1 MAIKIRVDAKKME
14 DLLRNFYLITGIR
27 IVVFDDNFEK
37 IAEYPGNHCGYCK
50 IVRKDPNAR
59 ALCKISD
66 IRDVENAKSLKSFI
80 YMNVMPG

>member
-37 IAEYPGNHCGYCK
+37 NLKKGLIFSEGCNIITFVASDEQAKNNKGLS
-50 IVRKDPNAR
+50 PNGKATD
-59 ALCKISD
+59 SD
-66 IRDVENAKSLKSFI
+66 SVSSRFESL
-80 YMNVMPG
+80 

>member
-37 IAEYPGNHCGYCK
+37 IA
-50 IVRKDPNAR
+50 
-59 ALCKISD
+59 D
-66 IRDVENAKSLKSFI
+66 IAKSYEKIRMRGHCVRFRI
-80 YMNVMPG
+80 

>member
-37 IAEYPGNHCGYCK
+37 LQNIRGIIA
-50 IVRKDPNAR
+50 
-59 ALCKISD
+59 D
-66 IRDVENAKSLKSFI
+66 IAKSYEKIRMRGHCVRFRI
-80 YMNVMPG
+80 

>member
-37 IAEYPGNHCGYCK
+37 IAEYPGNHCGY
-50 IVRKDPNAR
+50 
-59 ALCKISD
+59 S
-66 IRDVENAKSLKSFI
+66 AKSYEKIRMRGHCVRFRI
-80 YMNVMPG
+80 

>member
-50 IVRKDPNAR
+50 SYEKIRMRGHCVRFR
-59 ALCKISD
+59 I
-66 IRDVENAKSLKSFI
+66 
-80 YMNVMPG
+80 

>member
-37 IAEYPGNHCGYCK
+37 IAEYPGNH
-50 IVRKDPNAR
+50 
-59 ALCKISD
+59 
-66 IRDVENAKSLKSFI
+66 
-80 YMNVMPG
+80 

>member
-37 IAEYPGNHCGYCK
+37 IAEYPGNHC
-50 IVRKDPNAR
+50 
-59 ALCKISD
+59 D
-66 IRDVENAKSLKSFI
+66 IAKSYEKIRMRGHCVRFRI
-80 YMNVMPG
+80 

>member
-37 IAEYPGNHCGYCK
+37 MQNIRGIIA
-50 IVRKDPNAR
+50 
-59 ALCKISD
+59 D
-66 IRDVENAKSLKSFI
+66 IAKSYEKIRMRGHCVRFRI
-80 YMNVMPG
+80 

>member
-37 IAEYPGNHCGYCK
+37 IA
-50 IVRKDPNAR
+50 R
-59 ALCKISD
+59 ISG
-66 IRDVENAKSLKSFI
+66 ESLRILQNRTKRSECEGT
-80 YMNVMPG
+80 V

>member
-37 IAEYPGNHCGYCK
+37 IA
-50 IVRKDPNAR
+50 
-59 ALCKISD
+59 
-66 IRDVENAKSLKSFI
+66 
-80 YMNVMPG
+80 